1 MSLPRLLRPVLLLV
15 IALGSGC
22 ATVDFDY
29 PRAESVAPAAAE
41 TVDTTLGRTVAELSA
56 GQADDESGF
65 YGLSNALD
73 ALAAR
78 LVLMR
83 RAERTIDAQY
93 YLIKSDPAGQ
103 VFVSELLHAADRGV
117 RVRLLIDDMFTSGL
131 DLGWAAVDHHPNVE
145 VRVFNPFA
153 SRSARFRDGIFDF
166 SRINRRMHNK
176 SFTADNQVTIIGG
189 RNIAG
194 EYFGA
199 RRDSQFA
206 DLDVI
211 AIGPLVDE
219 VSDSFDLYWN
229 HERALPVPAFAEMPE
244 DLDAALATLRQ
255 RLQQSIDDV
264 YVEEDYR
271 LYGDALQAKVL
282 ASLDADGDGE
292 ALTWAP
298 YVLAVDSPD
307 KADKERAGDAESI
320 MTGLSDSLSSAE
332 NEILLISPYF
342 VPMKSGIE
350 ALARLEERGVD
361 VIVVT
366 NSLAANNQFTVHGGY
381 APARKRLLRAGVE
394 LYEVRRDVSFEGQ
407 EFIAASGAKAT
418 LHTKAFVVDRRE
430 LFIGS
435 FNFDPRSAH
444 INTELGVI
452 IRSPEM
458 AAALDDAIEAA
469 FSTYAWEVKLD
480 DEGRLRWHGTGADG
494 QPVVYT
500 KEPQT
505 SWWQRFVAGF
515 VRLLPIRGQL

>member
-1 MSLPRLLRPVLLLV
+1 MSMLRLLRCILPVAIIL
-15 IALGSGC
+15 ISGC

-29 PRAESVAPAAAE
+29 PREASTAPPAA
-41 TVDTTLGRTVAELSA
+41 DTADTALGRSVAELSVGRQE
-56 GQADDESGF
+56 GQSGF
-65 YGLSNALD
+65 YALSDAMD
-73 ALAAR
+73 ALTAR
-78 LVLMR
+78 IVLMR

-206 DLDVI
+206 DLDVM
-211 AIGPLVDE
+211 AIGPVVDE
-219 VSDSFDLYWN
+219 VSDSFDLYWS
-229 HERALPVPAFAEMPE
+229 HERAMPLPAFAKMPE
-244 DLDAALATLRQ
+244 DLDAALATVRRQ
-255 RLQQSIDDV
+255 LDQSIEEI
-264 YVEEDYR
+264 YAEEDYR
-271 LYGDALQAKVL
+271 LYGDALRAKVM
-282 ASLDADGDGE
+282 ASLDAGGDTD

-298 YVLAVDSPD
+298 YVLTVDSPD
-307 KADKERAGDAESI
+307 KTYKKRAETAESI
-320 MTGLSDSLSSAE
+320 MTGLSDSLSGAQ

-342 VPMKSGIE
+342 VPLKSGIE
-350 ALARLEERGVD
+350 ALARLEERGVE
-361 VIVVT
+361 VTVVT

-381 APARKRLLRAGVE
+381 APARKPLLRAGVE
-394 LYEVRRDVSFEGQ
+394 IYEVRRDVSFEGQ

-435 FNFDPRSAH
+435 FNFDPRSAY

-469 FSTYAWEVKLD
+469 FSTYAWQVKLD

-515 VRLLPIRGQL
+515 VRLLPIRSQL

>member
-1 MSLPRLLRPVLLLV
+1 MSWPRTLQPILLV
-15 IALGSGC
+15 AIALLSGC

-29 PRAESVAPAAAE
+29 PREASTAPPAA
-41 TVDTTLGRTVAELSA
+41 DTADTALGRTVSELSA
-56 GQADDESGF
+56 GQADGESGF

-93 YLIKSDPAGQ
+93 YLIKGDPAGQ

-176 SFTADNQVTIIGG
+176 SFTADNQVTIVGG

-211 AIGPLVDE
+211 AVGPVVDE

-229 HERALPVPAFAEMPE
+229 HERALPIPAFAEMPE
-244 DLDAALATLRQ
+244 DLDAALATLRE
-255 RLQQSIDDV
+255 RLQQAIEEIYS
-264 YVEEDYR
+264 EEDYR
-271 LYGDALQAKVL
+271 LYGDALRARVV

-298 YVLAVDSPD
+298 YTLAVDSPE
-307 KADKERAGDAESI
+307 KADKARADTAESI
-320 MTGLSDSLSSAE
+320 VTALGASLSGAE
-332 NEILLISPYF
+332 DDILLISPYF
-342 VPMKSGIE
+342 VPLKSGIE
-350 ALARLEERGVD
+350 ALVALEERGVD
-361 VIVVT
+361 VTVVT

-381 APARKRLLRAGVE
+381 APARKPLLRAGVE
-394 LYEVRRDVSFEGQ
+394 IYEVRGDVSFAGQ
-407 EFIAASGAKAT
+407 EFVAASGAKAT
-418 LHTKAFVVDRRE
+418 LHTKAFTVDRRE

-435 FNFDPRSAH
+435 FNFDPRSAY

-452 IRSPEM
+452 IRSPKM
-458 AAALDDAIEAA
+458 AAALDDAIEGAIA
-469 FSTYAWEVKLD
+469 THAWQVKLD
-480 DEGRLRWHGTGADG
+480 DRGRVRWYGTDADG

-505 SWWQRFVAGF
+505 SWWQRFLAGF
-515 VRLLPIRGQL
+515 MQILPIRGQL

>member
-1 MSLPRLLRPVLLLV
+1 MFLPRLLRPVLLLF

-22 ATVDFDY
+22 ATVDFEY
-29 PRAESVAPAAAE
+29 PRAASAAPAPAE
-41 TVDTTLGRTVAELSA
+41 TRDTALGRTVAELSA
-56 GQADDESGF
+56 GQADGESGF
-65 YGLSNALD
+65 YALSNAMD

-93 YLIKSDPAGQ
+93 YLIKGDPVGQ
-103 VFVSELLHAADRGV
+103 VFVSELLNAADRGV

-194 EYFGA
+194 EYFGG

-229 HERALPVPAFAEMPE
+229 HERALPVPAFAQMPE

-255 RLQQSIDDV
+255 RLQLAIEEV
-264 YVEEDYR
+264 FAEEDYR
-271 LYGDALQAKVL
+271 LYGDALRAKVV
-282 ASLDADGDGE
+282 ASLDADGNGD

-298 YVLAVDSPD
+298 YVLTVDSPD
-307 KADKERAGDAESI
+307 KAHKERAGDAESI
-320 MTGLSDSLSSAE
+320 MTGLSASLSSAE
-332 NEILLISPYF
+332 DEILLISPYF
-342 VPMKSGIE
+342 VPLKSGIE

-361 VIVVT
+361 VTVVT
-366 NSLAANNQFTVHGGY
+366 NSLAANNQFAVHGGY
-381 APARKRLLRAGVE
+381 APSRKPLLRAGVE
-394 LYEVRRDVSFEGQ
+394 IYEVRRDVSFEGQ

-430 LFIGS
+430 VFVGS
-435 FNFDPRSAH
+435 FNFDPRSAY

-458 AAALDDAIEAA
+458 AAALDNAVEAA
-469 FSTYAWEVKLD
+469 FSNYAWEVKLD
-480 DEGRLRWHGTGADG
+480 DEGRVRWHGTDADG
-494 QPVVYT
+494 QPVVYA

-515 VRLLPIRGQL
+515 VRILPIRGQL

>member
-1 MSLPRLLRPVLLLV
+1 MSLPRPLRPLLV
-15 IALGSGC
+15 VAMAVVAGC
-22 ATVDFDY
+22 ATIDFEY
-29 PRAESVAPAAAE
+29 PRDASTAPAPA
-41 TVDTTLGRTVAELSA
+41 DTRDTALGRTVAELSA
-56 GQADDESGF
+56 GQADGHSGF
-65 YGLSNALD
+65 HALSNAMD
-73 ALAAR
+73 ALVAR
-78 LVLMR
+78 IVLMR

-93 YLIKSDPAGQ
+93 YLIKGDPAGR
-103 VFVSELLHAADRGV
+103 VFVSELLLAADRGV

-153 SRSARFRDGIFDF
+153 SRSARFSDGIFDF

-176 SFTADNQVTIIGG
+176 SFTADNQVTIVGG

-211 AIGPLVDE
+211 AVGPVVDE

-229 HERALPVPAFAEMPE
+229 HERALPVPAFAKMPE
-244 DLDAALATLRQ
+244 DPDAALATLRQ
-255 RLQQSIDDV
+255 RLQQAIDEV
-264 YVEEDYR
+264 YAEEDYR
-271 LYGDALQAKVL
+271 LYGDALRAKVV
-282 ASLDADGDGE
+282 ASLDAAGDAD

-298 YVLAVDSPD
+298 YALVVDSPD
-307 KADKERAGDAESI
+307 KSDKKRADTAESI
-320 MTGLSDSLSSAE
+320 MTGLSESLSGAE
-332 NEILLISPYF
+332 DEILLISPYF
-342 VPMKSGIE
+342 VPLRSGID

-366 NSLAANNQFTVHGGY
+366 NSLAANNQFAVHGGY
-381 APARKRLLRAGVE
+381 APSRKPLLRAGVE
-394 LYEVRRDVSFEGQ
+394 LYEVRRDASFAGQ
-407 EFIAASGAKAT
+407 ELVAASGGKAT
-418 LHTKAFVVDRRE
+418 LHTKAFAVDRRE
-430 LFIGS
+430 VFIGS
-435 FNFDPRSAH
+435 FNFDPRSAY

-458 AAALDDAIEAA
+458 AAALDDAVEAA
-469 FSTYAWEVKLD
+469 LPTAAWQVRLND
-480 DEGRLRWHGTGADG
+480 QGRLRWHGVDADG

-515 VRLLPIRGQL
+515 VRLLPIRSQL